1 MDRHQYIMEL
11 CSSLLIIERAI
22 ELAAGSNDD
31 LLCSFNILWYQG
43 LCCESGQAKICDL
56 GVLIAVQQNVARFYV
71 KMQDRLVVCCVPQ
84 LSPNILIFFSQP
96 VHMIS

>member
-1 MDRHQYIMEL
+1 MEL

-31 LLCSFNILWYQG
+31 DLLCSFNILCYQG

-71 KMQDRLVVCCVPQ
+71 KMQDRLVVCRVEV
-84 LSPNILIFFSQP
+84 I
-96 VHMIS
+96 